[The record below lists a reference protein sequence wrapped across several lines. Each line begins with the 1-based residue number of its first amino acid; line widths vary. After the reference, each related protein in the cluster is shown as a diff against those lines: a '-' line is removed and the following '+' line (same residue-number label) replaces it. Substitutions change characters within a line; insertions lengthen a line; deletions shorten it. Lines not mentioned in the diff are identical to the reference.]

1 MTQPEFKYFAFINNN
16 AKATACGK
24 KLKETGALP
33 PES

>member
-1 MTQPEFKYFAFINNN
+1 MTQPEFKYFAFIIYN
-16 AKATACGK
+16 AKVTTCGK